1 MLDVISIT
9 LPIFI
14 LIALG
19 YAATRFRAT
28 TPSDIHTLG
37 AFVMRFA
44 LPALILKSLSQRPFA
59 EIANTDYL
67 VAYTIGSAGV
77 YAAMFALARAVQ
89 PGDIAANA
97 IQALGSAASNSGF
110 VGYPVALMSVGP
122 SASVALALSMI
133 TENVLVIPLALTLAE
148 SGRHAG
154 KSLSSV
160 FSHLVGRLARN
171 PLIIAIAL
179 GAVASLAGLK
189 LPAPVVRSIDMLAMA
204 SGALALFAVGGAL
217 VGLKVG
223 GVMRDVGRIVAGKL
237 VLHPLVIVAAL
248 LLAPG
253 LDPSL
258 RKAMLILASAPMIG
272 IYPLLGRA
280 YGQEHVA
287 AAALMAATALSFL
300 TMSALLLIL

>member
-14 LIALG
+14 LITLG
-19 YAATRFRAT
+19 YASTRFGTT
-28 TPSDIHTLG
+28 TPSDIRALG
-37 AFVMRFA
+37 AFVIRFA
-44 LPALILKSLSQRPFA
+44 LPALIFKSLSQRPFA

-67 VAYTIGSAGV
+67 AAYTIGSGAV

-97 IQALGSAASNSGF
+97 LQALGSSASNSGF
-110 VGYPVALMSVGP
+110 VGYPVALMFVGP

-133 TENVLVIPLALTLAE
+133 TENVLIIPLALTLAE

-154 KSLSSV
+154 KSFSSV
-160 FSHLVGRLARN
+160 FSHLVGRLGRN

-179 GAVASLAGLK
+179 GAAASLAGLK
-189 LPAPVVRSIDMLAMA
+189 LPAPLVRSIDMLAMA

-223 GVMRDVGRIVAGKL
+223 GVMQDVGRIVAGKL
-237 VLHPLVIVAAL
+237 VLHPVAVLAAL
-248 LLAPG
+248 LLTPG
-253 LDPSL
+253 LDPNL
-258 RKAMLILASAPMIG
+258 RKAMLILASAPMLG
-272 IYPLLGRA
+272 IYPLLGRS
-280 YGQEHVA
+280 YGQEHVG

>member
-1 MLDVISIT
+1 MIDVISIT

-14 LIALG
+14 LITLG
-19 YAATRFRAT
+19 YASTRFGAT
-28 TPSDIHTLG
+28 TSSDIRTLG
-37 AFVMRFA
+37 AFVIRFA
-44 LPALILKSLSQRPFA
+44 LPALIFKSLSQRPFA

-67 VAYTIGSAGV
+67 VAYTLGSVAV

-97 IQALGSAASNSGF
+97 LQALGSSASNSGF
-110 VGYPVALMSVGP
+110 VGYPVALMFVGP
-122 SASVALALSMI
+122 AASVALALSMI
-133 TENVLVIPLALTLAE
+133 TENVLIIPLALTLAE
-148 SGRHAG
+148 IGRHAG
-154 KSLSSV
+154 KSFSSV
-160 FSHLVGRLARN
+160 FVHLIGRLVRN

-179 GAVASLAGLK
+179 GAAASLAGLK

-223 GVMRDVGRIVAGKL
+223 GVMRDVGQIVAGKL
-237 VLHPLVIVAAL
+237 VLHPVAVFAAL

-253 LDPSL
+253 LDPNL
-258 RKAMLILASAPMIG
+258 RKAMLILASAPMLG

-280 YGQEHVA
+280 YGQEHVG

>member
-1 MLDVISIT
+1 MIDVISIT

-14 LIALG
+14 LITLG
-19 YAATRFRAT
+19 YASTRFGAT
-28 TPSDIHTLG
+28 TSSDIRTLG
-37 AFVMRFA
+37 AFVIRFA
-44 LPALILKSLSQRPFA
+44 LPALIFKSLSQRPFA

-67 VAYTIGSAGV
+67 VAYTLGSVAV

-97 IQALGSAASNSGF
+97 LQALGSSASNSGF
-110 VGYPVALMSVGP
+110 VGYPVALMFVGP
-122 SASVALALSMI
+122 AASVALALSMI
-133 TENVLVIPLALTLAE
+133 TENVLIIPLALTLAE
-148 SGRHAG
+148 IGRHAG
-154 KSLSSV
+154 KSFSSV
-160 FSHLVGRLARN
+160 FVHLIGRLVRN

-179 GAVASLAGLK
+179 GAAASLAGLK

-237 VLHPLVIVAAL
+237 VLHPVAVFAAL

-253 LDPSL
+253 LDPNL
-258 RKAMLILASAPMIG
+258 RKAMLIFASAPMLG

-280 YGQEHVA
+280 YGQEHVG

>member
-1 MLDVISIT
+1 MIDVISIT

-14 LIALG
+14 LITLG
-19 YAATRFRAT
+19 YASTRFGAT
-28 TPSDIHTLG
+28 TSSDIRTLG
-37 AFVMRFA
+37 AFVIRFA
-44 LPALILKSLSQRPFA
+44 LPALIFKSLSQRPFA

-67 VAYTIGSAGV
+67 VAYTLGSVAV

-97 IQALGSAASNSGF
+97 LQALGSSASNSGF
-110 VGYPVALMSVGP
+110 VGYPVALMFVGP
-122 SASVALALSMI
+122 AASVALALSMI
-133 TENVLVIPLALTLAE
+133 TENVLIIPLALTLAE
-148 SGRHAG
+148 IGRHAG
-154 KSLSSV
+154 KSFSSV
-160 FSHLVGRLARN
+160 FVHLIGRLVRN

-179 GAVASLAGLK
+179 GAAASLAGLK

-237 VLHPLVIVAAL
+237 VLHPVAVFAAL

-253 LDPSL
+253 LDPNL
-258 RKAMLILASAPMIG
+258 RKAMLILASAPMLG

-280 YGQEHVA
+280 YGQEHVG

>member
-1 MLDVISIT
+1 MIDVISIT

-14 LIALG
+14 LITLG
-19 YAATRFRAT
+19 YASTRFGAT
-28 TPSDIHTLG
+28 TPSDIRTLG
-37 AFVMRFA
+37 AFVIRFA
-44 LPALILKSLSQRPFA
+44 LPALIFKSLSQRPFA

-67 VAYTIGSAGV
+67 VAYTFGSVAV
-77 YAAMFALARAVQ
+77 YAAMFALARAIQ

-97 IQALGSAASNSGF
+97 LQALGSSASNSGF
-110 VGYPVALMSVGP
+110 VGYPVALMFVGP

-133 TENVLVIPLALTLAE
+133 TENVLIIPLALTLAE

-154 KSLSSV
+154 KSFSSV
-160 FSHLVGRLARN
+160 FVHLIGRLVRN

-179 GAVASLAGLK
+179 GAAASLAGLK

-237 VLHPLVIVAAL
+237 VLHPVAVFAAL

-253 LDPSL
+253 LDPNL
-258 RKAMLILASAPMIG
+258 RKAMLILASAPMLG

-280 YGQEHVA
+280 YGQEHVG